1 VIGSPLKKNKNIIK
15 RELKKFLMFFLYMG
29 VLPTVFMC
37 IYARVVFSHTLHGIR
52 HEKNEVNPFIYSK
65 VEYYIPSIEN
75 LRWVSTKE

>member
-1 VIGSPLKKNKNIIK
+1 
-15 RELKKFLMFFLYMG
+15 MG